1 MHGDGHVGRDV
12 GDRRVDHAGI
22 DVRQRRRILAAR
34 GDLAAE
40 RGIAQIRQI
49 DLVELQ
55 VAATGIGEGA
65 HHLAVRL
72 AEVAIKI
79 PHRRID
85 CFRHGIAAVAK
96 MQR

>member
-1 MHGDGHVGRDV
+1 MS
-12 GDRRVDHAGI
+12 AI
-22 DVRQRRRILAAR
+22 AALIIPADVRECRRILAAR

-40 RGIAQIRQI
+40 RRIAQVSEI
-49 DLVELQ
+49 DFVELQ

-65 HHLAVRL
+65 HHLAVRR

-79 PHRRID
+79 LHRRID
-85 CFRHGIAAVAK
+85 CFRHGIAAIAK